1 MAPTGC
7 THHPRRWYIAV
18 PCNLPFSYHRP
29 PLWNNYSYTGPLTTA
44 FEKAIA
50 LFKDEGLLDHRTVV
64 DYVHETNTS
73 DDDDNGAWM
82 RTWRGMSDGERA
94 RVVHQA
100 QRSLIIWQADAETP
114 SGLVQWD
121 AVPNEQKLG
130 WGESRLKVTE
140 LV

>member
-1 MAPTGC
+1 MPPTAR

-64 DYVHETNTS
+64 NYVHETNIS
-73 DDDDNGAWM
+73 DDDDGAWM
-82 RTWRGMSDGERA
+82 RTWRGMSDDERA

-100 QRSLIIWQADAETP
+100 QRSLVIWQADAETP

-121 AVPNEQKLG
+121 AVPNERKLG
-130 WGESRLKVTE
+130 WGESRLEVTE